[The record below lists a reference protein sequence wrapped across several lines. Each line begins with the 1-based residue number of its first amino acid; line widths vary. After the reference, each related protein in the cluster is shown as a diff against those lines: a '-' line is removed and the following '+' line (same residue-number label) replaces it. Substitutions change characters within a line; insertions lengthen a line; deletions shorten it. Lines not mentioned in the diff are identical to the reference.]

1 MHRHTHTHTYICIYV
16 MEYYTGVEKNEILL
30 FLSTHM
36 HLEIIILMKS
46 DGERKIDNISYKWSL
61 RKVIQINLFTKQK

>member
-1 MHRHTHTHTYICIYV
+1 

-46 DGERKIDNISYKWSL
+46 DGERKIYNISYK
-61 RKVIQINLFTKQK
+61 